1 MRGFVGNTD
10 YDWFTYLRAIE
21 PPIDEVN
28 FWRPGSGTSFG
39 AIVPG
44 EPFFFKLKAPH
55 HAIAGFGSF
64 AHFSR
69 LPVSMVW
76 QVYGEANGSRS
87 YGEMRER
94 LVRIRSRFDRDT
106 DPKQD
111 FWIGCI
117 LVNQP
122 VFFEERDW
130 IRVPDDF
137 KGPTVQG
144 KTYDLTTGEG
154 ERIWMECLARA
165 ARRPGLIAPFA
176 AAPPLARGDRIGDRI
191 SDRPSASGY
200 GAPATIRPRLGQRS
214 FRVVVLDSYER
225 RCAITNEKT
234 LPALEA
240 AHIRDYRDVQ
250 EHEIRNGLLFRADIH
265 KLFDSGYVTVT
276 PDYRFHVSRR
286 IKEEF
291 ENGRDYYALHG
302 SRLRL
307 PHNLRDAPAEEAL
320 VWHNEE
326 RFLG

>member
-1 MRGFVGNTD
+1 MRGFVANTD
-10 YDWFTYLRAIE
+10 YDWFTFLRAIE

-28 FWRPGSGTSFG
+28 FWKPGSGTNFG
-39 AIVPG
+39 ALVPG
-44 EPFFFKLKAPH
+44 EPLFFKLKAPH
-55 HAIAGFGSF
+55 NAIAGFGYF

-76 QVYGEANGSRS
+76 QVYGEANGARS
-87 YGEMRER
+87 YAEMRER
-94 LVRIRSRFDRDT
+94 LVRIRTRFDRTT

-122 VFFEERDW
+122 LFFDERDW
-130 IRVPDDF
+130 VRIPNDF

-144 KTYDLTTGEG
+144 KTYDLMSGEG

-165 ARRPGLIAPFA
+165 TRRPDAGAPSLH
-176 AAPPLARGDRIGDRI
+176 APPALRADRIADAPI
-191 SDRPSASGY
+191 ASGY
-200 GAPATIRPRLGQRS
+200 GAPVPVRPRLGQRS
-214 FRVVVLDSYER
+214 FRVAVLDSYGR

-234 LPALEA
+234 LPVLEA
-240 AHIRDYRDVQ
+240 AHIRDYHDLPV
-250 EHEIRNGLLFRADIH
+250 HSINNGILLRADIH

-276 PDYRFHVSRR
+276 PQYQFEVSRR

-302 SRLRL
+302 SRIRL
-307 PHNLRDAPAEEAL
+307 PQDLAHRPAVESL
-320 VWHNEE
+320 IWHNEQ
-326 RFLG
+326 RYLG